1 MGQNSGMSRRALL
14 QTAGAATVGVVMG
27 GCGAEAKKAPKA
39 LPKFKNADFYDKDG
53 KFIVEKGKQ
62 AYIELMEYHGYPVTK
77 NIREGLW
84 VSDYGTGQFTKLGLG
99 AIGYLNEH
107 EGCYLG
113 QDLFLLPNQMLP
125 EHYHMKTDAGPAKLE
140 GWYVRHG
147 ISYTYGEG
155 EETKDMKAVI
165 PEFEK
170 KYVSVKHETILKP
183 GQVDVLKK
191 KEAHHWQFGGP
202 EGAILTECGS
212 YHDNKGVV
220 HSDTTLVFP

>member
-1 MGQNSGMSRRALL
+1 MGRCSVVSRRVLLLALCAVIL
-14 QTAGAATVGVVMG
+14 GMATG
-27 GCGAEAKKAPKA
+27 GCRCFARRSHKT
-39 LPKFKNADFYDKDG
+39 LPKFNNADFYGKDG
-53 KFIVEKGKQ
+53 KFILEKGKE
-62 AYIELMEYHGYPVTK
+62 AYIALMEYHGYPVTE

-84 VSDYGTGQFTKLGLG
+84 VSDYGKGQFTKLGLG

-125 EHYHMKTDAGPAKLE
+125 EHHHMKTDAGPAKLE
-140 GWYVRHG
+140 GWYVRCG
-147 ISYTYGEG
+147 ISYVYGEG
-155 EETKDMKAVI
+155 KETKDMKAVI
-165 PEFEK
+165 PAFEK

-183 GQVDVLKK
+183 GESAVLKRK
-191 KEAHHWQFGGP
+191 TARHWQFGGP

-212 YHDNKGVV
+212 FHDNKGVG